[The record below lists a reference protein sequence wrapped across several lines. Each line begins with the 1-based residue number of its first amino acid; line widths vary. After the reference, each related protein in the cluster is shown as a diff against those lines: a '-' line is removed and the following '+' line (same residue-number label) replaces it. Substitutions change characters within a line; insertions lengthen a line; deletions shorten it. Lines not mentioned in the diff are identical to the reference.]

1 MKFKVFVDG
10 QAGTTGLEIHQR
22 LSGRTDLEL
31 LEIDPERRK
40 DPGARKELLNDADI
54 VFLCLPDA
62 AARESAAL
70 VTNRRT
76 RIVDASTAHRTD
88 PGWAYGLPELS
99 ADHRRSVETAFRT
112 AVPGCHA
119 TGFVLALYPLVSRG
133 IVPPDFPVTAHSITG
148 YSGGG
153 RKLIEAYER
162 PEGLRHGF
170 DAPSHYA
177 LGLTHKHLP
186 EMRVKAGLT
195 APPLFTP
202 IIGNFYRGMAVGV
215 PLHTTALP
223 TRMSAKE
230 LHEVFAEHYD
240 GRRFVTVQPFESDEL
255 LHEGYFDP
263 TACNGTNRAEI
274 FVFGDETQAF
284 VIVRLDNL
292 GKGASGAAVQ
302 NMNIM
307 LGLEE
312 WLGLE

>member
-22 LSGRTDLEL
+22 LASRTDLEL

-40 DPGARKELLNDADI
+40 DPEVRKELLNDADI

-62 AARESAAL
+62 AARESASL

-76 RIVDASTAHRTD
+76 RIIDASTAHRTD
-88 PGWAYGLPELS
+88 PDWAYGLPELS
-99 ADHRRSVETAFRT
+99 DAHRRSVETAART

-119 TGFVLALYPLVSRG
+119 TGFVLALYPLVSGG

-162 PEGLRHGF
+162 PDGSRYGF

-177 LGLTHKHLP
+177 LGLAHKHLP
-186 EMRVKAGLT
+186 EMRAKAGLT
-195 APPLFTP
+195 APPFFTP
-202 IIGNFYRGMAVGV
+202 IVGSFYRGMAVGV

-223 TRMSAKE
+223 KKPNAKE
-230 LHEVFAEHYD
+230 LHAALAEHYA
-240 GRRFVTVQPFESDEL
+240 GRRFVTVQPFESEGL
-255 LHEGYFDP
+255 LHDGYFDP

-274 FVFGDETQAF
+274 FVFGGDTQAF

-307 LGLEE
+307 LGLDEG
-312 WLGLE
+312 LGLV